1 MTGSSSMIAENPIN
15 TFSGGAS
22 GMPKELAP
30 THTPRPTAVAGS
42 IPQIAE
48 NPISPA
54 TGGATGL
61 PLAPRHT
68 SGPAVAGGVPMV
80 AENPTNPITSASAGM
95 PNAQAQTPSPTA
107 VAGSNPQIAENPINP
122 ATGGATGLP
131 QAPALTSGPA
141 VAGSSISIAEN
152 PINLSST
159 VPVGAPMAVGPT
171 GTIAEGQA
179 MPSLLTAQAPSSM
192 PTGGTLSASAAV
204 VGGGPISVSFQS
216 HDLDDMECEY
226 TGYVPAIQGPAL
238 SGFAPQIGGSNVAAA
253 ATSGGVTSG
262 WGQTGLPHGGNTVSQ
277 HPCAPPPSS
286 MPTGLPTT
294 TAPAIVATDTLF
306 PPGHKVKLEIPK
318 TSLAQFTL
326 PTVVWPPL
334 PEVLPTDTLFP
345 PGHQVQLE
353 VPKSSLP
360 QFTLPPVVWPPLP
373 QLLPTDTLFPPGHTV
388 KLEVPESSLV
398 PFHPHPLVSP
408 PLPQLLPVE
417 MDWEPTPAEDLL
429 VPVAVPSTGS
439 VLVAGA
445 PVAET
450 AVAASPASETPGVA
464 AGTAPPPQPTHA
476 MPEPV
481 ALLRK
486 RNWNRDTGVSR
497 DSICTSDASKW
508 GSTSMETRPRQ
519 PANCDD
525 GERKRWKTWRDVRI
539 IREPTQSRPEERRPP
554 YQPPPAPTHPVRPR
568 PALALPGPIWG
579 PNQIRMLKVGV
590 VCYGLLL
597 GASYFGLI

>member
-1 MTGSSSMIAENPIN
+1 
-15 TFSGGAS
+15 
-22 GMPKELAP
+22 
-30 THTPRPTAVAGS
+30 
-42 IPQIAE
+42 
-48 NPISPA
+48 
-54 TGGATGL
+54 
-61 PLAPRHT
+61 
-68 SGPAVAGGVPMV
+68 MV

-131 QAPALTSGPA
+131 QAPALTSGPP

-152 PINLSST
+152 PIDLSST

-179 MPSLLTAQAPSSM
+179 VPSLLTAQAPSSM

-204 VGGGPISVSFQS
+204 VGVGPISVSYGWGQAAANTTSVCSWPPAPVIQS

-226 TGYVPAIQGPAL
+226 TGYAPAIQ
-238 SGFAPQIGGSNVAAA
+238 GSNVAAA

-277 HPCAPPPSS
+277 HPCAQPPSS

-318 TSLAQFTL
+318 TSLAPFTL
-326 PTVVWPPL
+326 PAVVWPPL

-360 QFTLPPVVWPPLP
+360 PFTLPPVVWPPSP

-439 VLVAGA
+439 VLVAGP

-464 AGTAPPPQPTHA
+464 AGTAPPPQPTDA

-481 ALLRK
+481 ALLQK
-486 RNWNRDTGVSR
+486 RTRNRDTGVSR
-497 DSICTSDASKW
+497 DSIYSSDASKS

-525 GERKRWKTWRDVRI
+525 GERKRWQTWRDVRI
-539 IREPTQSRPEERRPP
+539 TCEPTQSRPEERRPP
-554 YQPPPAPTHPVRPR
+554 YQPPPAPAHPVRPR

-597 GASYFGLI
+597 GASYLGLI